1 MLTSAHAFL
10 TRARPRMNPGG
21 MRSPEILKCCSE
33 RWVWAPQR
41 RSAGTSMGPKVSF
54 SIRVGVVMASP
65 STPFYAD
72 GARRSARRG
81 RGRDQTLE
89 LGLHP
94 GQGAGGPRV
103 VDPVGHLVG
112 VEPRS

>member
-10 TRARPRMNPGG
+10 TRARARMSPGG

-54 SIRVGVVMASP
+54 SVRVAEVMASP
-65 STPFYAD
+65 CD
-72 GARRSARRG
+72 GG
-81 RGRDQTLE
+81 
-89 LGLHP
+89 
-94 GQGAGGPRV
+94 
-103 VDPVGHLVG
+103 
-112 VEPRS
+112 